1 MSKINLINIHNEIED
16 LITTLNTLGYDSN
29 RGCVQALVEAQ
40 GFLDDEIDF
49 LEEEE

>member
-1 MSKINLINIHNEIED
+1 MKTELISIHNEISD
-16 LITTLNTLGYDSN
+16 LINELDILGYDSN

>member
-1 MSKINLINIHNEIED
+1 MKNKLIDVSIEIED
-16 LITTLNTLGYDSN
+16 LITILNILGYDSN
-29 RGCVQALVEAQ
+29 RGCVQALREAQ